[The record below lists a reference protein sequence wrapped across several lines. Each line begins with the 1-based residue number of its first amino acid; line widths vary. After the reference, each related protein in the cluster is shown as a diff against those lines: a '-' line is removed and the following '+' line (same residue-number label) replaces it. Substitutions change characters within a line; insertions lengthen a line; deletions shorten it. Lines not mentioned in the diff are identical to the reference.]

1 MMKVRGAA
9 LVAASAMG
17 LSACAGGL
25 DRLRGAEEGQGPG
38 AAARRETSLF
48 PSDLAMVG
56 RYDEQADGTRRLGWV
71 GSGFTLRATGPV
83 MVTMT
88 DSGGNRFDVF
98 EGDETRIL
106 VPEPGTRTYTL
117 GEEGVTQDITLRR
130 RSESISAGLTTLERV
145 EAARTEPV
153 MLPDRRIL
161 FLGDSITAG
170 FGVTGPDEHCG
181 YDVDTSSVQDTYA
194 VLAARAFG
202 ADYHIVA
209 ISGRGAIYNYDDA
222 PDPNMAAHVTMALP
236 DTAGTWDASRW
247 TPDLVV
253 INLGTNDWSTY
264 DPGTTFAGN
273 YTGILV
279 ELAGTYPNA
288 EILSLTGPLL
298 EGDQERAIEEG
309 VATAIERARRQ
320 DVEARAVAITL
331 PEDGEVY
338 GCSRHPNVRAMR
350 YMADQVIPEIAGE
363 TGWTRTDGAGG

>member
-1 MMKVRGAA
+1 MGTRTRVA
-9 LVAASAMG
+9 LA
-17 LSACAGGL
+17 AGGL
-25 DRLRGAEEGQGPG
+25 AGVSACIGGTPVWPGEQLAEAEG
-38 AAARRETSLF
+38 AAKDRFPNHLVMLGRFAERPDGARRI
-48 PSDLAMVG
+48 
-56 RYDEQADGTRRLGWV
+56 GWV
-71 GSGFTLRATGPV
+71 GSGFTLDADGRV

-98 EGDETRIL
+98 EGEATRVL
-106 VPEPGTRTYTL
+106 TPKAGTHTYVL
-117 GEEGVTQDITLRR
+117 GQEGVRQVVTLRR
-130 RSESISAGLTTLERV
+130 RSESISAGLTTIDRV
-145 EAARTEPV
+145 EADGAGPIS
-153 MLPDRRIL
+153 LPERRIL

-194 VLAARAFG
+194 VLAANAFA
-202 ADYHIVA
+202 ADYHIIA

-236 DTAGTWDASRW
+236 DTAGTWDAKAW
-247 TPDLVV
+247 TPDLIV

-279 ELAGTYPNA
+279 ELAGTYPDA

-298 EGDQERAIEEG
+298 EGDQEKAIEDG
-309 VATAIERARRQ
+309 VAVAIERAKRQ
-320 DVEARAVAITL
+320 GVEARALALTL
-331 PEDGEVY
+331 PSEGEVY

-350 YMADQVIPEIAGE
+350 HMAEELIPEIEAE
-363 TGWTRTDGAGG
+363 TGWSREG

>member
-1 MMKVRGAA
+1 MGKMRMAA
-9 LVAASAMG
+9 LAAASG
-17 LSACAGGL
+17 LSLAACAGGL
-25 DRLRGAEEGQGPG
+25 DTRRDGAG
-38 AAARRETSLF
+38 AVPMRAASPF
-48 PSDLAMVG
+48 PSDLVMLG
-56 RYDEQADGTRRLGWV
+56 RYDERDDGARRIGWV
-71 GSGFTLRATGPV
+71 GSGFTLRADGPV
-83 MVTMT
+83 TVTMT

-98 EGDETRIL
+98 EGEAARIL
-106 VPEPGTRTYTL
+106 VPQAGTHAYTL
-117 GEEGVTQDITLRR
+117 GAEGVTQDVTLRR
-130 RSESISAGLTTLERV
+130 RSESISAGLTTINAV
-145 EAARTEPV
+145 EASGTEPV
-153 MLPDRRIL
+153 TLPERRIL

-279 ELAGTYPNA
+279 ELAGTYPDA

-298 EGDQERAIEEG
+298 EGEQARAIEEG
-309 VATAIERARRQ
+309 VATAIERAKRQ
-320 DVEARAVAITL
+320 GVEARAVAITL
-331 PEDGEVY
+331 PEAGEVY

-350 YMADQVIPEIAGE
+350 HMADQVIPEIAAE
-363 TGWTRTDGAGG
+363 TGWRPEGQAVTR